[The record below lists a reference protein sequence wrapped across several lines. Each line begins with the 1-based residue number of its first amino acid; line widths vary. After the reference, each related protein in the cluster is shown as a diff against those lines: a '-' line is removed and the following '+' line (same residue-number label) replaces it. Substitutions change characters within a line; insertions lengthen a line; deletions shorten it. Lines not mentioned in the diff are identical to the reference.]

1 MEREGGNM
9 VFDIL
14 VVLLAAAGVAFL
26 IKLALGLLL
35 MPVRGKG
42 CRVFVAV
49 SIERDAPDLERVVRG
64 AKWLSQQGGVELLL
78 VDKGMD
84 ERTREVANR
93 LAHETKCTIYT
104 MEELMKDP
112 DAIL

>member
-9 VFDIL
+9 TYDIL
-14 VVLLAAAGVAFL
+14 VVLLAAAGVVFL
-26 IKLALGLLL
+26 IKLAFGLLL

-49 SIERDAPDLERVVRG
+49 SIESEAPDLERILRG
-64 AKWLSQQGGVELLL
+64 AKWLAQEGGVDLLL

-84 ERTREVANR
+84 GRTGE
-93 LAHETKCTIYT
+93 LARRFARDNKCTIYT
-104 MEELMKDP
+104 MDDIIRDP
-112 DAIL
+112 AAIM